1 MNVIELKN
9 VTYARPGMRYP
20 LYGIHFVVKQ
30 GEIVHLRGVTGAGKS
45 TLIDFILGIR
55 EPDSGEIKVFGNP
68 PGDLKSKFLTGVV
81 PQKLDAPIKNA
92 QLGRLIDLIESH
104 YPGAKGKVNSVL
116 ESFDLKLSQD
126 KKDLSGGEDSQDQKK
141 LSGGEERSLFFA
153 LAQAGSPKLLI
164 LDEPTTFLDSIETP
178 DRVSKQTE
186 LWQQLQKFVDNG
198 NTILLICH
206 DKEIGVN
213 ATKTLLLAEGRLNEL
228 SESEKLSSEEVEVDS
243 INPEEVGMSHW
254 IQLLFKH
261 VQFNIQQTLQAD
273 QKYIWLT
280 FTASFLW
287 AICISLAAKMG
298 SSESS
303 SSLYTIANAYSFYL
317 AMTAANSTGNIIAE
331 ERQSEILIRLL
342 KILPL
347 PPIIYLSAKVI
358 SSLVITSLL
367 VLTMLATT
375 LICNVLSPS
384 VFPSLSI
391 GLILGTIPYLFLG
404 LALGY
409 LFDKPKSIQIAA
421 LMCSI
426 ALTIPVF
433 ARPVLT
439 GMTEIFKIPGK
450 LDLAMLVGDN
460 IAAHSPVY
468 HYIQLILCLG
478 KAPEYD
484 QYFWLHLSWLIWFA
498 FISLIVALLVYRRT
512 SKKEA
517 RA

>member
-9 VTYARPGMRYP
+9 ITYARPGMQYP
-20 LYGIHFVVKQ
+20 LHNVQLVVKQ
-30 GEIVHLRGVTGAGKS
+30 GEIVHLRGVNGAGKS
-45 TLIDFILGIR
+45 TLIDFIMGIR
-55 EPDSGEIKVFGNP
+55 EPDGGEIKVFGNS
-68 PGDLKSKFLTGVV
+68 PGNLKSKFLTGVV
-81 PQKLDAPIKNA
+81 PQKLNSPIKNA

-104 YPGAKGKVNSVL
+104 YPAAKGKVNSVL
-116 ESFDLKLSQD
+116 DSFDLELSQD
-126 KKDLSGGEDSQDQKK
+126 KKELA
-141 LSGGEERSLFFA
+141 GGEERLLFFA

-178 DRVSKQTE
+178 DRVSRQTK
-186 LWQQLQKFVDNG
+186 LWQQLQKFVDDG
-198 NTILLICH
+198 NTVLLVCH
-206 DKEIGVN
+206 DREIGVS
-213 ATKTLLLAEGRLNEL
+213 ATRTLLLQDGRLNEL
-228 SESEKLSSEEVEVDS
+228 SENERLPFEEVEVGLID
-243 INPEEVGMSHW
+243 PEEVGMSHW

-261 VQFNIQQTLQAD
+261 MWFNIQQTLQTD
-273 QKYIWLT
+273 KKYIWLT
-280 FTASFLW
+280 FIASFLW
-287 AICISLAAKMG
+287 AVCISLAAKMG

-303 SSLYTIANAYSFYL
+303 SSLYTIATAYSFYL

-331 ERQSEILIRLL
+331 ERQSEILTRLL

-347 PPIIYLSAKVI
+347 PPIVYLSAKVI

-367 VLTMLATT
+367 VLTMLATA

-384 VFPSLSI
+384 VFPSLSA
-391 GLILGTIPYLFLG
+391 GLILGTIPYLFIG

-421 LMCSI
+421 LMCSV

-433 ARPVLT
+433 TRPVLASVET
-439 GMTEIFKIPGK
+439 IFEIPGK
-450 LDLAMLVGDN
+450 LNLAILVGDN

-484 QYFWLHLSWLIWFA
+484 QYFWLHLGWLVWFA
-498 FISLIVALLVYRRT
+498 FISLFIALLVYRRT

>member
-9 VTYARPGMRYP
+9 ISYVRSGMQHP
-20 LYGIHFVVKQ
+20 LNNIQFVVKQ
-30 GEIVHLRGVTGAGKS
+30 GEIVHLRGVNGAGKS
-45 TLIDFILGIR
+45 TLIDFILGVR
-55 EPDSGEIKVFGNP
+55 EPDGGEIKVFGNSP
-68 PGDLKSKFLTGVV
+68 SDLKSKFLTGVV
-81 PQKLDAPIKNA
+81 PQKLSSPIKNA

-104 YPGAKGKVNSVL
+104 YPAAKGKVNSVL
-116 ESFDLKLSQD
+116 DSFDLELSQD
-126 KKDLSGGEDSQDQKK
+126 KKDLA
-141 LSGGEERSLFFA
+141 GGEERLLFFA

-178 DRVSKQTE
+178 DRASRQTK
-186 LWQQLQKFVDNG
+186 LWQQLQKFVDDG
-198 NTILLICH
+198 NTVLLVCH

-213 ATKTLLLAEGRLNEL
+213 ATRTLLLQDGRLNEL
-228 SESEKLSSEEVEVDS
+228 SANEKLPSEEVELDL
-243 INPEEVGMSHW
+243 IDPEGVGMSHW

-261 VQFNIQQTLQAD
+261 VWFNIQQTLQAD

-280 FTASFLW
+280 FIASFLW
-287 AICISLAAKMG
+287 AVCISLAAKVG

-367 VLTMLATT
+367 VLTMLTTT
-375 LICNVLSPS
+375 LICNVLSLS
-384 VFPSLSI
+384 VFPALSI

-421 LMCSI
+421 LMCSVV
-426 ALTIPVF
+426 LTIPIF

-439 GMTEIFKIPGK
+439 GVADIFKIPGK

-460 IAAHSPVY
+460 VAAHSPVY

-484 QYFWLHLSWLIWFA
+484 QYFWLHLGWLIWFA
-498 FISLIVALLVYRRT
+498 FISLPVALLVYRRT

-517 RA
+517 KA

>member
-9 VTYARPGMRYP
+9 ITYARPGMKHS
-20 LYGIHFVVKQ
+20 LQEVQLIVKQ
-30 GEIVHLRGVTGAGKS
+30 GEIVHLRGVAGAGKS

-55 EPDSGEIKVFGNP
+55 EPDSGEVKVFENP

-81 PQKLDAPIKNA
+81 PQKLNSPIENA
-92 QLGRLIDLIESH
+92 QLFKLIDLIESH
-104 YPGAKGKVNSVL
+104 YPGVKGKVNSVL
-116 ESFDLKLSQD
+116 DSFDLKLSKD
-126 KKDLSGGEDSQDQKK
+126 KRK
-141 LSGGEERSLFFA
+141 LSGGEERLLFFA

-164 LDEPTTFLDSIETP
+164 VDEPTTFLDSIETP
-178 DRVSKQTE
+178 ERVSWQTR
-186 LWQQLQKFVDNG
+186 LWQQLQKFVDDG
-198 NTILLICH
+198 NTVLLVCH

-213 ATKTLLLAEGRLNEL
+213 ATRTLLLQDGRLKEL
-228 SESEKLSSEEVEVDS
+228 SENEKLSSEEVEVDL
-243 INPEEVGMSHW
+243 IDPEDVGMSHW

-261 VQFNIQQTLQAD
+261 VWFNIQQTLRAD

-280 FTASFLW
+280 FIASFLW
-287 AICISLAAKMG
+287 AVCISLAAKMG

-367 VLTMLATT
+367 ILTMLTTT

-439 GMTEIFKIPGK
+439 GIADIFKIPGK
-450 LDLAMLVGDN
+450 LDQAMLVGDN

-484 QYFWLHLSWLIWFA
+484 QYFWLHLGWLIWFA
-498 FISLIVALLVYRRT
+498 FISLVIALLVYRRT